1 MSSQVAVVVFAYTV
15 TYGFVVSY
23 ALWMRSR
30 RKRLEASQL

>member
-1 MSSQVAVVVFAYTV
+1 MSSQVITVIFAYGV

-30 RKRLEASQL
+30 RKRLEDRQA

>member
-1 MSSQVAVVVFAYTV
+1 MSSQVAVVIFAYVV

-30 RKRLEASQL
+30 RKRLDDSQS